1 MNEYNENILSD
12 TDQKSLSKRPVTQYS
27 KDFNHELLVLLVEAQ
42 NMFLIEAQ
50 KLLIVKIQ

>member
-1 MNEYNENILSD
+1 MNEYDESILSD
-12 TDQKSLSKRPVTQYS
+12 TDQKSLNKRPVTQYS